1 MKEKLKELW
10 NRFPKFIVGIGI
22 SLIAILIIINYTAEY
37 VTKRNIAF
45 TEKDWLAVLFVG
57 IIFLILSIIS
67 ITNLIQNKK
76 LSIKLD
82 NVYNL
87 LTDIFKRVEI
97 IDDNQLDF
105 EENVVSMYRDIKS
118 MQIDNMLEIRKM
130 GDVE

>member
-1 MKEKLKELW
+1 MEERLKKVW
-10 NRFPKFIVGIGI
+10 DKFPKFIVGIGI
-22 SLIAILIIINYTAEY
+22 SLIAILIIINYTSEY
-37 VTKRNIAF
+37 VSKRNIAF
-45 TEKDWLAVLFVG
+45 TEKDWLAILFIG

-76 LSIKLD
+76 LGIKLD

-87 LTDIFKRVEI
+87 LIEIFKRIESV
-97 IDDNQLDF
+97 DDNQLDF

-118 MQIDNMLEIRKM
+118 MQIDSMLEIRKM